1 MQMLDIDLDTDKLF
15 VRRCKSSLST
25 SLIKSKIWYEIST
38 DER

>member
-25 SLIKSKIWYEIST
+25 SLIKQNLV
-38 DER
+38 